1 MKLWKKNLNRTILN
15 LIRNNLIKNKAKGK
29 ISLILLK
36 KSDLLNNIN
45 RKYQNI
51 KKKAT
56 KKVKIFKKKTKL
68 FKIFNK
74 KLIRAIK
81 Y

>member
-1 MKLWKKNLNRTILN
+1 MKLWKINLNRTILN

-29 ISLILLK
+29 TSLILLK
-36 KSDLLNNIN
+36 KRDLLNNIN

>member
-1 MKLWKKNLNRTILN
+1 MKLWKKNLNKTILN

-29 ISLILLK
+29 INLKQLK
-36 KSDLLNNIN
+36 KRDLLNNIN

-56 KKVKIFKKKTKL
+56 KKVKIFRKKTKL

>member
-36 KSDLLNNIN
+36 KRDLLNNIN

-56 KKVKIFKKKTKL
+56 KKVNIFKKKTKL

>member
-1 MKLWKKNLNRTILN
+1 MKLWKKNLNKTILN
-15 LIRNNLIKNKAKGK
+15 LIRNNLIKNKAKEK
-29 ISLILLK
+29 INLKQLK
-36 KSDLLNNIN
+36 KRDLLNNIN

-51 KKKAT
+51 KKKVT
-56 KKVKIFKKKTKL
+56 KKVKIFRKKTKL

>member
-15 LIRNNLIKNKAKGK
+15 LIRNNLTKNKAKGK
-29 ISLILLK
+29 INLIQLK
-36 KSDLLNNIN
+36 KRDLLNNIN

-51 KKKAT
+51 KKKVT
-56 KKVKIFKKKTKL
+56 KKVKIFRKKTKL

>member
-36 KSDLLNNIN
+36 KRDLLNNIN

>member
-36 KSDLLNNIN
+36 KRDLLNNIN

-56 KKVKIFKKKTKL
+56 KKVKIFRKKTKL